1 MTDHPHSRL
10 DLNTL
15 RAIPRSVWG
24 VGLVSLFMDMS
35 SEMIHALL
43 PVYLVTV
50 LGASA
55 LTVGIIEGVA
65 EATASI
71 VKVFSGA
78 LSDWFGKRKL
88 LAVIGYGLAALS
100 KPVFPLAANVFWILL
115 ARFAD
120 RIGKGIRGAPRD
132 ALMADVTPRYLIGA
146 AYGLRQALD
155 TVGAF
160 LGPLLALALM
170 WLTADD
176 FVFVFWVAVL
186 PAVLCV
192 ITLIVLVREPERGE
206 DARPA
211 RFPLHARE
219 IRRLGAPYWHITG
232 AAVLFSLARFSEAFI
247 ILRAQQLG
255 LPLALIPLVL
265 IIMNI
270 AFAVAAY
277 PAGVISDRCGRLP
290 VVALG
295 LLLLIAADLALG
307 LASGLFLVMAG
318 IVLWGLHLAFTQGLL
333 SALVADTAPASLRG
347 TAFGVFNT
355 LIGLAYLAA
364 SVIAGTVWDLAGAE
378 TVFLLGAGVAL
389 LAFLA
394 FVALHMR
401 GEVPGD
407 DEERAASDQR

>member
-1 MTDHPHSRL
+1 MGDRAKSRL
-10 DLNTL
+10 DLVTL

-55 LTVGIIEGVA
+55 LTVGLIEGIA
-65 EATASI
+65 DATSSI

-78 LSDWFGKRKL
+78 LSDWLGKRKL
-88 LAVIGYGLAALS
+88 LAVIGYGLAAFS
-100 KPVFPLAANVFWILL
+100 KPVFPLAADAFWILL

-132 ALMADVTPRYLIGA
+132 ALMADITPRYLIGA

-155 TVGAF
+155 TVGAVI
-160 LGPLLALALM
+160 GPLAALALM
-170 WLTADD
+170 WFTADD

-186 PAVLCV
+186 PAIFCV
-192 ITLIVLVREPERGE
+192 ITLIVLVREPSRNEVAG
-206 DARPA
+206 PA
-211 RFPLHARE
+211 RFPLNASE
-219 IRRLGAPYWHITG
+219 IRRLGGPYWRITG

-255 LPLALIPLVL
+255 LSLALIPLVL
-265 IIMNI
+265 IIMNV
-270 AFAVAAY
+270 AFAAAAY
-277 PAGVISDRCGRLP
+277 PAGVISDRGGRLP

-295 LLLLIAADLALG
+295 LLMLIAADLALG
-307 LASGLFLVMAG
+307 FASGLFLVMVG

-333 SALVADTAPASLRG
+333 SALVADTAPAHLRG

-364 SVIAGTVWDLAGAE
+364 SLIAGAVWDLANARI
-378 TVFLLGAGVAL
+378 VFLLGAGVAL

-394 FVALHMR
+394 FLALHLR
-401 GEVPGD
+401 GEVPPDGK
-407 DEERAASDQR
+407 ETGLVQN